1 MKMPNFDG
9 QTMAILVVWGADTEC
24 EPFRTQRQQL
34 ESSILLAQKK
44 KIARDVID
52 CVGRCDRCPCPT
64 EAKIEI
70 MPTNTRYDHDRR
82 LNLTWIT
89 YRRREAQR
97 LSFRYYYRRVLV
109 VGNCAFQMT
118 R

>member
-1 MKMPNFDG
+1 
-9 QTMAILVVWGADTEC
+9 
-24 EPFRTQRQQL
+24 
-34 ESSILLAQKK
+34 
-44 KIARDVID
+44 
-52 CVGRCDRCPCPT
+52 
-64 EAKIEI
+64 
-70 MPTNTRYDHDRR
+70 MPTNTQYDRCDHDRQ

-118 R
+118 RRDNLLLLLAGHRTNTSADWRTLGRHLKRR